1 MLLLFEPRVI
11 CLVFLPAQA
20 GVEEQKKY
28 SEIILGLL
36 SKEVGEEADPAASG

>member
-11 CLVFLPAQA
+11 CLVL
-20 GVEEQKKY
+20 VEEQKKY
-28 SEIILGLL
+28 SEIILDLL